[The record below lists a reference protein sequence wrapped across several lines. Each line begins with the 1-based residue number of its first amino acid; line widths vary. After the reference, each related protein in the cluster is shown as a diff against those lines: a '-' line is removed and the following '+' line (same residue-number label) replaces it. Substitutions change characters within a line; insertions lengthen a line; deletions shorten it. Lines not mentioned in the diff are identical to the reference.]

1 MLTHF
6 GRARLAF
13 EWPGSVV
20 CIGTFDGIHRGHQ
33 QVIRTAVDLAQ
44 EDEIPAVAVTFDRHP
59 SAILAPST
67 RPAYIASIEN
77 DLEEFERLGVA
88 AAVVLPFN
96 PSLSRMSA
104 SEFLQEILVEQL
116 AASHLVVGHDF
127 ALGNDRE
134 GTAEWLAARIPTT
147 RVEPFE
153 IDGERVSSRR
163 IREFIAE
170 GNVSAANRWLGHPF
184 QVSGVVIHGQKLG
197 RTLGFPTV
205 NLARSFDQVML
216 ADGVYAARAV
226 SKFGDFDAA
235 LAVGMRPAVGGA
247 ARTIEAFLLNYPG
260 ESLYGSVVRL
270 DVIEFLRPEQNF
282 SSLDDLVVQMKED
295 VKRVRQIMGS
305 Q

>member
-13 EWPGSVV
+13 QWPGSVV
-20 CIGTFDGIHRGHQ
+20 CIGTFDGIHQGHQ
-33 QVIRTAVDLAQ
+33 EVIRTAVSLAAA
-44 EDEIPAVAVTFDRHP
+44 DELPAVAVTFDRHP
-59 SAILAPST
+59 SAILAPAS
-67 RPAYIASIEN
+67 RPPYIASIEN
-77 DLEEFERLGVA
+77 DLTEFERLGVA
-88 AAVVLPFN
+88 ATVVLPFN
-96 PSLSRMSA
+96 ASLSRMSA
-104 SEFLQEILVEQL
+104 TEFLREILVDQL

-134 GTAEWLAARIPTT
+134 GTSAWLAERIPTT

-163 IREFIAE
+163 IREFIAQ
-170 GNVSAANRWLGHPF
+170 GNVAAANRWLGHPF
-184 QVSGVVIHGQKLG
+184 QVAGVVTHGQKLG

-205 NLARSFDQVML
+205 NIARSFEQVML
-216 ADGVYAARAV
+216 ADGVYAARATT
-226 SKFGDFDAA
+226 KFGMFDAA
-235 LAVGMRPAVGGA
+235 LAVGMRPAVGGD

-270 DVIEFLRPEQNF
+270 DVIEFLRAEQNF
-282 SSLDDLVVQMKED
+282 ASLEDLVVQMRAD
-295 VKRVRQIMGS
+295 VEQVRQIMGS

>member
-1 MLTHF
+1 
-6 GRARLAF
+6 
-13 EWPGSVV
+13 
-20 CIGTFDGIHRGHQ
+20 
-33 QVIRTAVDLAQ
+33 
-44 EDEIPAVAVTFDRHP
+44 
-59 SAILAPST
+59 
-67 RPAYIASIEN
+67 
-77 DLEEFERLGVA
+77 
-88 AAVVLPFN
+88 
-96 PSLSRMSA
+96 
-104 SEFLQEILVEQL
+104 
-116 AASHLVVGHDF
+116 
-127 ALGNDRE
+127 
-134 GTAEWLAARIPTT
+134 
-147 RVEPFE
+147 
-153 IDGERVSSRR
+153 
-163 IREFIAE
+163 
-170 GNVSAANRWLGHPF
+170 
-184 QVSGVVIHGQKLG
+184 VVIHGQKLG

-216 ADGVYAARAV
+216 ADGVYAARAA